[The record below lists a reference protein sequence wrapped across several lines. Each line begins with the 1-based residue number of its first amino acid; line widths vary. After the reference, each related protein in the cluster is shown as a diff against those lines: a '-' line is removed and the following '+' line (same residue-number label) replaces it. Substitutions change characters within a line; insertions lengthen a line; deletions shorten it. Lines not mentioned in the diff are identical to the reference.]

1 LTLQNRNGAD
11 RADAASR
18 LRWYAYFMVL
28 RDFGRGEVAI
38 DRRDAAIEYA
48 IDETRRADLRL
59 VRFLYCDYGS
69 VVRGKATHAEH
80 LRHRLNEGIALVMGQ
95 TAMNGLDE
103 LQAVEGMTAVGE
115 VRIVPDPE
123 SFRILPYVPK
133 TAGMM
138 SDLQRLNGQP
148 WAACPRW
155 FLKRMLAKA
164 ASKNIR
170 VETVLENEFFLAR
183 PENGVWQPADRSRCF
198 STAGMDLQAEFT
210 IDLIEALTAQEIYLE
225 QALPE
230 YGQGQQE
237 ISIRHAEALQAA
249 DDQIRVRETVKNIA
263 RKHEMKATFAAKPWP
278 DQIGSGAHCHLS
290 IWDTTNGENL
300 FFDPGKPY
308 GLSDLGR
315 NWVGGIL
322 EHLPALVAITC
333 PTVNSYRR
341 LEPHAWASSYVCW
354 GFDNR
359 EAAVRVPSSFRGRER
374 ATTNIELK
382 TVDNTCNPYL
392 AIGAIIAAGLDGI
405 ERHLDPGPDLDVDP
419 GLLSGR
425 EREQRGMA
433 RLPTSLDEALE
444 HLKQD
449 SVLLDALG
457 ETLAT
462 AYIAVR
468 HSEAVSYGKMPIDQE
483 YREHFERF

>member
-1 LTLQNRNGAD
+1 MV
-11 RADAASR
+11 R
-18 LRWYAYFMVL
+18 LFQVL

-38 DRRDAAIEYA
+38 DRRDAAIEQV
-48 IDETRRADLRL
+48 IDKTKRADLRL

-69 VVRGKATHAEH
+69 VVRGKATHADH
-80 LRHRLNEGIALVMGQ
+80 IRHRLNEGIALVTGQ

-103 LQAVEGMTAVGE
+103 LQAIPGMTAVGE

-123 SFRILPYVPK
+123 SFRVLPYVPQ
-133 TAGMM
+133 TASIM
-138 SDLQRLNGQP
+138 SDLQLLNGAP
-148 WAACPRW
+148 WEACPRS
-155 FLKRMLAKA
+155 FLRRMIAKA
-164 ASKNIR
+164 ASKSIR
-170 VETVLENEFFLAR
+170 VETVFENEFFLAR
-183 PENGVWQPADRSRCF
+183 PENGAWVPADQSRCF

-210 IDLIEALTAQEIYLE
+210 IDLIEALTAQAIYLE

-230 YGQGQQE
+230 YGAGQQE
-237 ISIRHAEALQAA
+237 ISIRHSEALQAA
-249 DDQIRVRETVKNIA
+249 DDQLRVRETVKNIA
-263 RKHEMKATFAAKPWP
+263 RQHEMKATFAAKPWP
-278 DQIGSGAHCHLS
+278 DQIGSGAHCHMS
-290 IWDTTNGENL
+290 IWDTTNGDNL

-322 EHLPALVAITC
+322 EHLPALVALTC

-341 LEPHAWASSYVCW
+341 LQPHAWASSYVCW

-382 TVDNTCNPYL
+382 TVDSTNNPYL

-405 ERHLDPGPDLDVDP
+405 DRHLDPGPDLDVDP
-419 GLLSGR
+419 GLLSDR

-433 RLPTSLDEALE
+433 RLPTSLEEALDNLE
-444 HLKQD
+444 KD

-462 AYIAVR
+462 AYITVR
-468 HSEAVSYGKMPIDQE
+468 QSEASAYGKMSIERE

>member
-1 LTLQNRNGAD
+1 MA
-11 RADAASR
+11 
-18 LRWYAYFMVL
+18 V
-28 RDFGRGEVAI
+28 
-38 DRRDAAIEYA
+38 DRRDAAIEHV
-48 IDETRRADLRL
+48 IEETKRADLRL

-69 VVRGKATHAEH
+69 VVRGKATHADH
-80 LRHRLNEGIALVMGQ
+80 IRHRLNEGIALVTGQ
-95 TAMNGLDE
+95 IAMNALDD
-103 LQAVEGMTAVGE
+103 LQAIEGMTAVGE

-123 SFRILPYVPK
+123 SFRILPYVPQ
-133 TAGMM
+133 TASMM
-138 SDLQRLNGQP
+138 SELQLLNGTP
-148 WAACPRW
+148 WDACPRS
-155 FLKRMLAKA
+155 FLKRMIARA
-164 ASKNIR
+164 AGRSIR
-170 VETVLENEFFLAR
+170 VETVFENEFFLAR
-183 PENGVWQPADRSRCF
+183 PQEGVWVPADQSRCF
-198 STAGMDLQAEFT
+198 STAGMDLQANFT
-210 IDLIEALTAQEIYLE
+210 IDLIGALAAQAISLE

-230 YGQGQQE
+230 YGHGQQE
-237 ISIRHAEALQAA
+237 ISIRHSEALQAA
-249 DDQIRVRETVKNIA
+249 DDQIRVRETAKNIA

-341 LEPHAWASSYVCW
+341 LQPHAWASSYVCW

-382 TVDNTCNPYL
+382 TVDSTNNPYL

-405 ERHLDPGPDLDVDP
+405 ERHLDPGPALDVDP
-419 GLLSGR
+419 GLLSDR
-425 EREQRGMA
+425 ERAQRDMA
-433 RLPTSLDEALE
+433 RLPTSLEEALDNLE
-444 HLKQD
+444 KD
-449 SVLLDALG
+449 TVLLDALG
-457 ETLAT
+457 QTLAT
-462 AYIAVR
+462 AYITVR
-468 HSEAVSYGKMPIDQE
+468 QSEASAYGKMPIEQE